1 MELGWG
7 QELRSVHCT
16 SLGLAEGMGDM
27 TQQIPAPGAPS
38 KPGLKS
44 VASGKHL
51 GE

>member
-7 QELRSVHCT
+7 QELRSVNCT

-27 TQQIPAPGAPS
+27 TQQIPAPGAP

-44 VASGKHL
+44 VASRRGL